1 MDGYYKIQVDQDS
14 VPIEKYEKLKKENI
28 ELKTILKTIYN
39 CTKDIERVW
48 KQMKNLIKFIL
59 ITLASWLLVDK
70 LSEIITMNQIM
81 TVAYMILGVN
91 VFGFI
96 KDLRRKEG

>member
-81 TVAYMILGVN
+81 TVAYIILGIN

-96 KDLRRKEG
+96 KDLRKEM

>member
-28 ELKTILKTIYN
+28 ELKAILKTIYN

-70 LSEIITMNQIM
+70 LSQIITMNQIM
-81 TVAYMILGVN
+81 TVAYIILGIN

-96 KDLRRKEG
+96 KDLRKEM